1 MSHRCYRNQPQA
13 VRVMKRAPSATY
25 ASAIPQTNCLMKK
38 RRADKARRAS
48 QWAESRDR
56 RNDDDDAEMNEGA
69 TNAAFGAL
77 N

>member
-13 VRVMKRAPSATY
+13 VRVMKRTKRDIRQRDPA
-25 ASAIPQTNCLMKK
+25 NELFDE
-38 RRADKARRAS
+38 RRAYKARRAS